1 MRRRSEE
8 VQNMEEE
15 QVESALAQKTSGRAK
30 SASTTKS
37 PSSSKDIL
45 EKLTDRTLANATH
58 RNLSSHR
65 LQGGRADSNYWRPI
79 GGRGELNQLRE
90 SLPAF
95 AAPTNAFSR
104 ADSAPESRSC
114 VSDSGKGMDKTG
126 RFVRASRVNSPAN
139 G

>member
-8 VQNMEEE
+8 VQKMEEG

-30 SASTTKS
+30 SASMIKS

-58 RNLSSHR
+58 RNLSSHW

-79 GGRGELNQLRE
+79 GSRGE
-90 SLPAF
+90 
-95 AAPTNAFSR
+95 
-104 ADSAPESRSC
+104 
-114 VSDSGKGMDKTG
+114 
-126 RFVRASRVNSPAN
+126 VN
-139 G
+139 